1 MAFMSDKCHDQ
12 NKEYNKVMSLLQNLQ
27 DQVATM
33 SDKSET
39 LNLIK
44 NVMSQHLKDMKLEE
58 KVRVSYCCFLI
69 LIEVFSFTDADCE
82 QFDWR
87 IRFYQ

>member
-1 MAFMSDKCHDQ
+1 MAFVSDRCHDR

-44 NVMSQHLKDMKLEE
+44 NVMNQHLKDMKLDE
-58 KVRVSYCCFLI
+58 KVRQLLLFPDI
-69 LIEVFSFTDADCE
+69 D
-82 QFDWR
+82 
-87 IRFYQ
+87 